1 MRPAPGIRGGASPT
15 HAADSPTH
23 AADSPTHAA
32 DSRTHAA
39 DSPTR
44 AAAGPIRAAA
54 GPIGLRPALPR
65 LGQRLP
71 GQRQRGRQ
79 HEHRDHDDGRED
91 VPHGA
96 GERDRVDLAAGPPD
110 HGVGERAE
118 AGDA

>member
-15 HAADSPTH
+15 HAADSPT
-23 AADSPTHAA
+23 
-32 DSRTHAA
+32 
-39 DSPTR
+39 R
-44 AAAGPIRAAA
+44 AAAGLFGLRPAYSGCGRAYPGCGRAYP
-54 GPIGLRPALPR
+54 GCGRPIGLRPALPR

-110 HGVGERAE
+110 HGVGQRAE